1 MIRILRPSRLGLP
14 RSVAV
19 AGLVLLTACASQSA
33 RFYTLATDAPA
44 TPVSGSATSAWRIDV
59 RPVKVPAAV
68 ARSQLVVQV
77 DGAQVKVLEDDRW
90 ASSLAD
96 EIRSALIAGVS
107 RQADTAGPRASVS
120 GADVPV
126 YEITVEVQ
134 RFESWPRS
142 HVLVDV
148 IWNVQRPD
156 GAGALSCH
164 SVLSEPVS
172 DGYQAIVDGHRRAI
186 AIIAA
191 QIAEV
196 IRGLGAS
203 TADSPSRQAV
213 ASRRIASGA
222 LSCPPVP
229 GVAQLTDAGFVSQR
243 AASKFLPRAAD

>member
-1 MIRILRPSRLGLP
+1 MIRILRPSLRGLP
-14 RSVAV
+14 RAVAV
-19 AGLVLLTACASQSA
+19 AGLVFVGACASPSA
-33 RFYTLATDAPA
+33 RFYTLATDSSATPA
-44 TPVSGSATSAWRIDV
+44 TSSAASAWRIDV

-77 DGAQVKVLEDDRW
+77 DAAQVKVLEDDRW
-90 ASSLAD
+90 ASSLAE

-107 RQADTAGPRASVS
+107 RQAGMAGPGALVN

-126 YEITVEVQ
+126 YQIAAEVQ

-148 IWNVQRPD
+148 VWNVQRPD
-156 GAGALSCH
+156 GAGALTCH

-196 IRGLGAS
+196 VRGLAAS

-213 ASRRIASGA
+213 ASRKSAPNA
-222 LSCPPVP
+222 LSCPPV
-229 GVAQLTDAGFVSQR
+229 LLSS
-243 AASKFLPRAAD
+243 ASLN

>member
-1 MIRILRPSRLGLP
+1 MIRISRLPLRALP
-14 RSVAV
+14 RTVAV
-19 AGLVLLTACASQSA
+19 AGLVFLTACASPSA

-44 TPVSGSATSAWRIDV
+44 TFASSSATAAWRIDV

-77 DGAQVKVLEDDRW
+77 DAEQVKVLEDDRW

-107 RQADTAGPRASVS
+107 RQADTGGRGASAK
-120 GADVPV
+120 GTDIPV
-126 YEITVEVQ
+126 YQIAAEVE

-142 HVLVDV
+142 HVLIDV
-148 IWNVQRPD
+148 VWSVRKSD
-156 GAGALSCH
+156 GGGALTCH

-191 QIAEV
+191 QIA
-196 IRGLGAS
+196 
-203 TADSPSRQAV
+203 QAV
-213 ASRRIASGA
+213 RALAANPADAPFSAARASRSSAPGA
-222 LSCPPVP
+222 LSCPD
-229 GVAQLTDAGFVSQR
+229 VARSTDAGFVARQAPSE
-243 AASKFLPRAAD
+243 ALPDVVE